1 MPPGFT
7 HQVRCVSELSA
18 LPEIKDI
25 NIRKALNALLGT
37 SWLKVE
43 PTIKSAVESALSSNS
58 DDTVGKDALTDV
70 WRSAQAVEQF
80 GGILTEMLMEF
91 NDLSGGSGETVDKL
105 PDSVY
110 NAVEAAHRKYCTYL
124 DSFGQDEVYLK
135 KKVENEIGSILLQ
148 IKQRVS
154 GMDPKWSQ
162 ITLLGTSGLSGS
174 YIERRGIVT

>member
-1 MPPGFT
+1 MPTGFT
-7 HQVRCVSELSA
+7 HQVRCISELSA

-43 PTIKSAVESALSSNS
+43 PTVKSAVESALSSNS

-91 NDLSGGSGETVDKL
+91 NDLSGGSGEVSTSWKGSVLPFLNTLGSSFHKL
-105 PDSVY
+105 
-110 NAVEAAHRKYCTYL
+110 
-124 DSFGQDEVYLK
+124 
-135 KKVENEIGSILLQ
+135 
-148 IKQRVS
+148 
-154 GMDPKWSQ
+154 
-162 ITLLGTSGLSGS
+162 
-174 YIERRGIVT
+174 